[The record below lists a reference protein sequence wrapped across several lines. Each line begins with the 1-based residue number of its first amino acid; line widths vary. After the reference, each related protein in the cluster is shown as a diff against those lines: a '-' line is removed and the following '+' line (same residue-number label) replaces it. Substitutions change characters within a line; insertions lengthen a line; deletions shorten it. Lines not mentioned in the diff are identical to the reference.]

1 MLRQKGARLG
11 TTNSLERSLLV
22 LLFFFLVAGVLAV
35 GSASA
40 PQAAASGGSSWSY
53 LERDLLFVLVGVVA
67 FIFMTRITSAF
78 LANFA
83 TAFMA
88 LSLGLLVVVEAL
100 GSSASGGQRWLGFSG
115 LQFQPSELFKL
126 ATCIYLAYAVARIER
141 SGRNWQAILK
151 AAVPP
156 LLGAMII
163 FAEPD
168 MGTAS
173 IIVLVTFA
181 VLIVAGL
188 PGRTIRLFAF
198 MGVVLAGIFAFAAPY
213 RRERLLSFLH
223 PTSDPTGAG
232 YQVLQA
238 KIGLGAGRVAGL
250 GYGQSR
256 EKWGLLPNPHTD
268 FIFAIIGEELGF
280 IGAVFVIALFA
291 WLLILACKIALRA
304 PDRES
309 QLLAA
314 GITFWL
320 GFEAVINIAS
330 VVGLWPVTGIPLP
343 FFSYGGTSLI
353 IDLMALGLLV
363 NVARRIKP
371 PRPFEAQV
379 PSVRAH
385 QRRPTRRREHVSPRR
400 EMRQPVRETVS
411 RH

>member
-1 MLRQKGARLG
+1 M
-11 TTNSLERSLLV
+11 
-22 LLFFFLVAGVLAV
+22 
-35 GSASA
+35 
-40 PQAAASGGSSWSY
+40 
-53 LERDLLFVLVGVVA
+53 
-67 FIFMTRITSAF
+67 
-78 LANFA
+78 
-83 TAFMA
+83 
-88 LSLGLLVVVEAL
+88 
-100 GSSASGGQRWLGFSG
+100 
-115 LQFQPSELFKL
+115 
-126 ATCIYLAYAVARIER
+126 ARIER

-156 LLGAMII
+156 LLGAIII

-309 QLLAA
+309 QL
-314 GITFWL
+314 
-320 GFEAVINIAS
+320 
-330 VVGLWPVTGIPLP
+330 WPVTGIPLP

>member
-1 MLRQKGARLG
+1 MVRNKGARLG
-11 TTNSLERSLLV
+11 ATNSLERSLLV

-53 LERDLLFVLVGVVA
+53 LERDLIYVLIGVAA
-67 FIFMTRITSAF
+67 FLVMTRVTSVV

-83 TAFMA
+83 PVLMA
-88 LSLGLLVVVEAL
+88 LSLGLLGVVEVL
-100 GSSASGGQRWLGFSG
+100 GSSASGGQRWLGFGG

-126 ATCIYLAYAVARIER
+126 ATCIYLAYGVARIER

-151 AAVPP
+151 TAWPP
-156 LLGAMII
+156 LVGAGII

-173 IIVLVTFA
+173 IVVLVTFA

-188 PGRTIRLFAF
+188 PGRTIRLFALA
-198 MGVVLAGIFAFAAPY
+198 GLSLAGIFAFVAPY

-238 KIGLGAGRVAGL
+238 KIGLGAGRIAGL
-250 GYGQSR
+250 GYGQGR

-268 FIFAIIGEELGF
+268 FIFAVIGEELGF
-280 IGAVFVIALFA
+280 IGAVFVIGLFT
-291 WLLILACKIALRA
+291 WLLIVASKVALRA

-309 QLLAA
+309 QLLSA

-320 GFEAVINIAS
+320 GFEAIINIAS

-343 FFSYGGTSLI
+343 FFSYGGTSLV

-371 PRPFEAQV
+371 TSAFETPV
-379 PSVRAH
+379 PSVRTH
-385 QRRPTRRREHVSPRR
+385 QRRPVRRREHAIPRR
-400 EMRQPVRETVS
+400 EMRRPVRETAS
-411 RH
+411 RR

>member
-1 MLRQKGARLG
+1 
-11 TTNSLERSLLV
+11 
-22 LLFFFLVAGVLAV
+22 
-35 GSASA
+35 
-40 PQAAASGGSSWSY
+40 
-53 LERDLLFVLVGVVA
+53 
-67 FIFMTRITSAF
+67 
-78 LANFA
+78 
-83 TAFMA
+83 
-88 LSLGLLVVVEAL
+88 
-100 GSSASGGQRWLGFSG
+100 
-115 LQFQPSELFKL
+115 
-126 ATCIYLAYAVARIER
+126 
-141 SGRNWQAILK
+141 
-151 AAVPP
+151 VPP